1 MSARGTRGPDRTAD
15 SDRTEGIGAADA
27 DRVWQLDRERLETR
41 SWWRDTWR
49 VSGGCRAWISWG
61 AVI

>member
-27 DRVWQLDRERLETR
+27 DRVWQLDRERLWRPGVGGATR
-41 SWWRDTWR
+41 
-49 VSGGCRAWISWG
+49 GGL
-61 AVI
+61 AVAAERGLVGGR